1 MSLRE
6 IKNELYQKEPD
17 KEVFRH
23 EKSEYNSDSIISN
36 SSKKAEMP
44 KDDWLENETEIS
56 GRDQKNIKTGAWIL
70 GGLLLII
77 FLVVGF
83 YKIKQSFFSSD
94 RLVISLEGPSEVK
107 SGNLVTYEIKYKND
121 NTADLK
127 NVVLKLS
134 YPEDFKPE
142 GNAQFKNEGTMIST
156 AKIADIK
163 GGSEGKVIF
172 NGRTYSPKGNLIKIK
187 ADLTYVP
194 STASATFV
202 ASDQL
207 AVGVTSVPISLEV
220 LAPQSISTGDQVNYL
235 ITYKN
240 NGTEMLENIRLK
252 IDYPERF
259 TFVSADPRAFEG
271 NNIWYL
277 GNLPGGQI
285 GKIIV
290 VGKLEGNRDEIKI
303 TKIAIGTND
312 SNGQFIK
319 NNEENIRTKIVS
331 SSLVI
336 TQTVNGLRNSNVN
349 AGDNL
354 QFEINYKNE
363 GTVGLR
369 DVIITEQIDSTILDY
384 QTLSVIG
391 GAYDTN
397 SKTITWKAS
406 DYPEL
411 KNLAPGQSGKINFS
425 VKVKGVIPVTNAN
438 DKNFIISS
446 LAKIDSADIPTP
458 VSTNKIIYSN
468 KMDLKLNSKLLLN
481 VTGFYNDTNIANSG
495 PVPPKVGQETTY
507 TMHFAVANISNDI
520 ENAKVETILPTSVVM
535 TGKIFP
541 EGSPLYYNERT
552 NSITWNIG
560 KVIAGMGV
568 LSARNE
574 ISFQVK
580 IKPSPDQAGDEA
592 SLLNVSTFS
601 AKDLF
606 TGENISAI
614 VSGKSTRL
622 LEDSVLG
629 NNFKVTN

>member
-23 EKSEYNSDSIISN
+23 EKSEYNSDSIIFN
-36 SSKKAEMP
+36 SSKKAELP
-44 KDDWLENETEIS
+44 KDDWLENEETIS
-56 GRDQKNIKTGAWIL
+56 GGDRKNIKTGAWIL
-70 GGLLLII
+70 GGLLLVI

-83 YKIKQSFFSSD
+83 YKIKQSFFSSNNV
-94 RLVISLEGPSEVK
+94 VITLTGPLEVK
-107 SGNLVTYEIKYKND
+107 SGNLVAYEIKYKNA

-142 GNAQFKNEGTMIST
+142 GNAQFKNEGTMAST
-156 AKIADIK
+156 AKLADIK
-163 GGSEGKVIF
+163 GGGEGAIIF

-187 ADLTYVP
+187 AELAYMP
-194 STASATFV
+194 STASATFMV
-202 ASDQL
+202 SDQL
-207 AVGVTSVPISLEV
+207 AIGVASVPLSLEV

-235 ITYKN
+235 ITYRN
-240 NGTEMLENIRLK
+240 NGTEILENIRLK

-259 TFVSADPRAFEG
+259 TFASADPRAFEG

-277 GNLPGGQI
+277 GSLPGGQI

-290 VGKLEGNRDEIKI
+290 VGKLEGNRDEMKI
-303 TKIAIGTND
+303 AKIAIGTND

-319 NNEENIRTKIVS
+319 NNEETIRTKIAS
-331 SSLVI
+331 SPLAI
-336 TQTVNGLRNSNVN
+336 TQTVNGLKNSNIN

-354 QFEINYKNE
+354 QFELSYKNE

-369 DVIITEQIDSTILDY
+369 DVIITEQLESLILDY
-384 QTLSVIG
+384 ETLSVVG
-391 GAYDTN
+391 GAYDTSN
-397 SKTITWKAS
+397 KTITWKAS

-411 KNLAPGQSGKINFS
+411 KNLAPGQSGKISFS
-425 VKVKGVIPVTNAN
+425 VKVKGMIPVASAN
-438 DKNFIISS
+438 DKNFVISS
-446 LAKIDSADIPTP
+446 LAKIDSPDIPTP
-458 VSTNKIIYSN
+458 ISTNKIISSN

-481 VTGFYNDTNIANSG
+481 INGFYNDTNIANSG
-495 PVPPKVGQETTY
+495 PIPPKVGQETTY
-507 TMHFAVANISNDI
+507 TIHFAIANVSNDI

-541 EGSPLYYNERT
+541 EGSPLQYNERT
-552 NSITWNIG
+552 NSITWNVG
-560 KVIAGMGV
+560 KVIAGMGII
-568 LSARNE
+568 SARNE

-592 SLLNVSTFS
+592 PLLNATTFS

-622 LEDSVLG
+622 LEDSALG